1 LLWKKDGEMKSGD
14 FVYIEYTAKVS
25 DSGEIFD
32 TTKEDVAKKEG
43 IFNERIK
50 YGPLPIIIDAG
61 FTIAGL
67 NDAIKEMNVG
77 EKKKVSI
84 PPEKAFGERNEEL
97 VRLIPEARFKE
108 QGVDVIPG
116 SYVMVNNLR
125 GKIISVDGGRVK
137 VDFNHPLAG
146 KTLEYDI
153 EIVRKIED
161 KEEKV
166 KAIVNYF
173 TGLEDVGVKI
183 GEKEVEIE
191 AKAEIEGRV
200 KAAIA
205 SQIIKWIEGIETVKF
220 VDVFKKSK

>member
-1 LLWKKDGEMKSGD
+1 MKSGD

-25 DSGEIFD
+25 DSGEVFD

-50 YGPLPIIIDAG
+50 YGPLPIIVDAG

-108 QGVDVIPG
+108 QDVDVIPG

-153 EIVRKIED
+153 EIVKKVED

-173 TGLEDVGVKI
+173 TGLEDVNIKI

-191 AKAEIEGRV
+191 AKAEIEGRI

-205 SQIIKWIEGIETVKF
+205 SQIIKWIEGMETVKF
-220 VDVFKKSK
+220 VDVFKKAK

>member
-1 LLWKKDGEMKSGD
+1 MKSGD

-32 TTKEDVAKKEG
+32 TTKEDVAKEAG

-67 NDAIKEMNVG
+67 NEAVKEMEVG
-77 EKKKVSI
+77 EKKKVLI

-108 QGVDVIPG
+108 QDVDVIPG

-146 KTLEYDI
+146 KSLEYEI
-153 EIVRKIED
+153 EVVKMVEN

-166 KAIVNYF
+166 RAIVDYF
-173 TGLEDVGVKI
+173 TGLEKLGIKI
-183 GEKEVEIE
+183 GEKDVEIE
-191 AKAEIEGRV
+191 LDSNIEPRI

-220 VDVFKKSK
+220 VEIFKKSE

>member
-1 LLWKKDGEMKSGD
+1 LLWKKDGKMKSGD

-77 EKKKVSI
+77 EKKKVLI

-153 EIVRKIED
+153 EIVKKIED

-173 TGLEDVGVKI
+173 TGLEDVGIKI

-205 SQIIKWIEGIETVKF
+205 SQIIKWVEGIETVKF

>member
-1 LLWKKDGEMKSGD
+1 VLWKEDGKMKSGD
-14 FVYIEYTAKVS
+14 FVYIDYTARVG
-25 DSGEIFD
+25 GEVFD

-61 FTIAGL
+61 FTIPGL
-67 NDAIKEMNVG
+67 NDAIKEMDVG

-84 PPEKAFGERNEEL
+84 PPEKAFGKRNEEL
-97 VRLIPEARFKE
+97 VKLIPEARFRE
-108 QGVDVIPG
+108 QDVDVIPG

-146 KTLEYDI
+146 KTLEYEV
-153 EIVRKIED
+153 EIVKKIEE

-173 TGLEDVGVKI
+173 TGLEDVNIKVS
-183 GEKEVEIE
+183 EKEVEIE
-191 AKAEIEGRV
+191 AKAEIEGRI

-220 VDVFKKSK
+220 VDVFKKAK